1 MKQLICMLLLFVS
14 CENFSQQMVMKSF
27 YSDAQEIEV
36 LTEGLD
42 EIKIVNS
49 KNKEIEIT
57 LFDENLNA
65 HYILIDDET
74 PILKIGFKL
83 HFFKNETVF
92 RKFITNRLNRASVV
106 LKLPKNKNLTL
117 NGTNIDIISKN
128 YQGNLKI
135 YIDKGFINLNE
146 IQQNAILKLFKGNV
160 FAKTLNSNIDIQSN
174 NGKIVVN
181 NTQFQ
186 KKYQKQEIKKTKTF
200 ELISINANIVLSTK

>member
-14 CENFSQQMVMKSF
+14 CESFSQQMVMKSF

-57 LFDENLNA
+57 LFDENPNA

-74 PILKIGFKL
+74 SILKIGFKL
-83 HFFKNETVF
+83 HFFKNETIF

-117 NGTNIDIISKN
+117 NGTNIDIVSKN

-174 NGKIVVN
+174 NGKIMVN
-181 NTQFQ
+181 NTEFQ

-200 ELISINANIVLSTK
+200 ELTSINANIVLSTK

>member
-14 CENFSQQMVMKSF
+14 CESFSQQMVMKSF

-83 HFFKNETVF
+83 HFFKNETIF

-117 NGTNIDIISKN
+117 NGTNIDIVSKN

-135 YIDKGFINLNE
+135 YIDKGFVNLNQ

>member
-14 CENFSQQMVMKSF
+14 CESFSQQMVMKSF

-57 LFDENLNA
+57 LFDENPNA

-83 HFFKNETVF
+83 HFFKNETIF